1 MTNEKEMKNDGAPQK
16 YDCDEYDYDGSLQQL
31 YSCGYK
37 GEGLATCIIYTQRD
51 NKKLATAASYR
62 SRHTAIYKEGQITH
76 SLMVEE
82 EDIVAYSISVCG
94 IW

>member
-1 MTNEKEMKNDGAPQK
+1 M
-16 YDCDEYDYDGSLQQL
+16 YDGSLQQL

-37 GEGLATCIIYTQRD
+37 GEGLATCIIYTRRD

-76 SLMVEE
+76 SLVVEE

>member
-1 MTNEKEMKNDGAPQK
+1 MHH
-16 YDCDEYDYDGSLQQL
+16 
-31 YSCGYK
+31 
-37 GEGLATCIIYTQRD
+37 IHTQRD

-62 SRHTAIYKEGQITH
+62 STIYKEGQITH
-76 SLMVEE
+76 SLVVEE